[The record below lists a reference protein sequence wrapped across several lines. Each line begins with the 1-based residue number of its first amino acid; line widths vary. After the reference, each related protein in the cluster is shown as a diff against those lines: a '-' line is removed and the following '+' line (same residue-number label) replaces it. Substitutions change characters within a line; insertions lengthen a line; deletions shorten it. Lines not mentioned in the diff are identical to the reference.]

1 MTLTERKKQLRREL
15 IQRRREIPVEAR
27 NEADERIFRK
37 LLPYLDRCS
46 GVFTYVSTEIEVD
59 TRRLLSWCFGR
70 GKPVAVPV
78 SGDSELTFYTIG
90 SFEELAEGRFHI
102 QEPLD
107 RSAPAVPDM
116 DSLCIVPALL
126 CDRSG
131 LRLGYGRGY
140 YDRFL
145 AGFPGK
151 SVVICYSGFV
161 GEVPA
166 EPHDRRADLVIT
178 D

>member
-1 MTLTERKKQLRREL
+1 MTLTEQKKQLRREF
-15 IQRRREIPVEAR
+15 IQLRGELPALERT
-27 NEADERIFRK
+27 EADERIFRN
-37 LLPYLDRCS
+37 LLPYLEKCS

-59 TRRLLSWCFGR
+59 TRRLLGWCFAN
-70 GKPVAVPV
+70 GKPAAVPV
-78 SGDSELTFYTIG
+78 SGDSELTFYPIG
-90 SFEELAEGRFHI
+90 SFSELAEGRFHI
-102 QEPLD
+102 MEPVD
-107 RSAPAVPDM
+107 RSTPAVPDK

-140 YDRFL
+140 YDRYL
-145 AGFPGK
+145 AEFPGK
-151 SVVICYSGFV
+151 SVIICYSGFV

>member
-1 MTLTERKKQLRREL
+1 MSITDEKKALRKAL
-15 IQRRREIPVEAR
+15 IQRRRELPADEKRA
-27 NEADERIFRK
+27 ADERIFRQ
-37 LLPYLDRCS
+37 LIPMLENCS

-59 TRRLLSWCFGR
+59 TRMLMEWCFQH
-70 GKPVAVPV
+70 GKPVATPV
-78 SGDSELTFYTIG
+78 SGDSELTFYPVRSMDG
-90 SFEELAEGRFHI
+90 LAPGRFNI
-102 QEPLD
+102 MEPAECK
-107 RSAPAVPDM
+107 SPAVPDA
-116 DSLCIVPALL
+116 DSLCVVPALL

-145 AGFPGK
+145 AGFPGR
-151 SVVICYSGFV
+151 SVIICYSGFV

-166 EPHDRRADLVIT
+166 EPHDRHADAVVT